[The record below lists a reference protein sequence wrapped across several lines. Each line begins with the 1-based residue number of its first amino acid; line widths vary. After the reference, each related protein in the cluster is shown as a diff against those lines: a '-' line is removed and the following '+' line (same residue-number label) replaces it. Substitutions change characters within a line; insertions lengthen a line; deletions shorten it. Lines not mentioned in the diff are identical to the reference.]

1 MGHKVVISTATFI
14 LFITGL
20 LLGYVISQLVL
31 GFLPLNLL
39 TFLGTFSLIVIF
51 AIVYYALF
59 WDLRKQ
65 QPQSSTNGNPPNQSR
80 QSNQSNQ
87 SNQSQ
92 PPKSEVQGV
101 ISNVPN
107 SPPPKSEVQGV
118 ISNIPNSPP
127 PKAINPSL
135 ENKLV
140 NLLAGDIDAA
150 ERLVTQVKQ
159 EYPGMP
165 ENWYWERA
173 IADLERDRR

>member
-39 TFLGTFSLIVIF
+39 TFLGTFSLIIIF

-65 QPQSSTNGNPPNQSR
+65 QSQSPSFPNGNPP
-80 QSNQSNQ
+80 
-87 SNQSQ
+87 QSQ
-92 PPKSEVQGV
+92 VS
-101 ISNVPN
+101 
-107 SPPPKSEVQGV
+107 GV

-140 NLLAGDIDAA
+140 GLLAGDIDAA
-150 ERLVTQVKQ
+150 ERLVAKVKQ

>member
-65 QPQSSTNGNPPNQSR
+65 QSQSPSFPGVNPAGMS
-80 QSNQSNQ
+80 
-87 SNQSQ
+87 
-92 PPKSEVQGV
+92 GV
-101 ISNVPN
+101 M
-107 SPPPKSEVQGV
+107 
-118 ISNIPNSPP
+118 SNIPHNPP
-127 PKAINPSL
+127 PRTINPSL

-140 NLLAGDIDAA
+140 SLLAGDINAA
-150 ERLVTQVKQ
+150 ERLVYQVKQ

>member
-31 GFLPLNLL
+31 GFLHLNLL
-39 TFLGTFSLIVIF
+39 TFLGTLSLIIIF

-65 QPQSSTNGNPPNQSR
+65 QSQSPSFPNGEPSNSPQS
-80 QSNQSNQ
+80 
-87 SNQSQ
+87 
-92 PPKSEVQGV
+92 EVT
-101 ISNVPN
+101 
-107 SPPPKSEVQGV
+107 GV
-118 ISNIPNSPP
+118 ISNIPNNPP

-140 NLLAGDIDAA
+140 SLLAGDIDAA
-150 ERLVTQVKQ
+150 ERLVAKVKQ

>member
-1 MGHKVVISTATFI
+1 MGHKVVIPTATFI

-65 QPQSSTNGNPPNQSR
+65 QSQSPASASGNPSG
-80 QSNQSNQ
+80 
-87 SNQSQ
+87 NQSQ
-92 PPKSEVQGV
+92 SQPS
-101 ISNVPN
+101 
-107 SPPPKSEVQGV
+107 GV

-140 NLLAGDIDAA
+140 SLLAGDIDAA
-150 ERLVTQVKQ
+150 ERLIAKLKQ
-159 EYPGMP
+159 EYPAMP

>member
-65 QPQSSTNGNPPNQSR
+65 QSQSPSFPNSNPSNPSNSPQSEAR
-80 QSNQSNQ
+80 
-87 SNQSQ
+87 
-92 PPKSEVQGV
+92 
-101 ISNVPN
+101 
-107 SPPPKSEVQGV
+107 GV

-140 NLLAGDIDAA
+140 SLLAGDIAAA
-150 ERLVTQVKQ
+150 ERLVAKVRQ

>member
-1 MGHKVVISTATFI
+1 MGHKVVIFTATFI

-39 TFLGTFSLIVIF
+39 TFLGTFSLIIIF

-65 QPQSSTNGNPPNQSR
+65 QSQSPSFPGVNSSSVG
-80 QSNQSNQ
+80 
-87 SNQSQ
+87 
-92 PPKSEVQGV
+92 GV

-107 SPPPKSEVQGV
+107 SPPPKTL
-118 ISNIPNSPP
+118 
-127 PKAINPSL
+127 NPSL

-140 NLLAGDIDAA
+140 NLLAGDINAA
-150 ERLVTQVKQ
+150 DRLVNKVKQ

-165 ENWYWERA
+165 ENWYWERT

>member
-65 QPQSSTNGNPPNQSR
+65 QSQSSANGNPP
-80 QSNQSNQ
+80 NQ

-92 PPKSEVQGV
+92 PPQSEVR
-101 ISNVPN
+101 
-107 SPPPKSEVQGV
+107 GV

-150 ERLVTQVKQ
+150 ERLVAKVKQ